1 MLEKEFPILERKIGS
16 HKLVYLDNASTTQK
30 PRAVIAAILRFY
42 LNHNAN
48 IHRGIHTLSQEAT
61 ALYETARDKVQ
72 KFIHAKHREEIIF
85 TSGATEAIN
94 LVVWTWGHDNIRAG
108 DEILLSEMEH
118 HSNLVPWQILAKKK
132 RAKLKFIPID
142 KNGRLKFSDML
153 IARRTKIVA
162 LTHVSNV
169 LGTVNPIEKIIK
181 AAHAKGAK
189 VLIDGAQAGGHI
201 KIDVQK
207 LGADFYVLSGHKM
220 YGPTGVGV
228 LYGKKEILNSMPPYQ
243 SGGHMIKK
251 VELDPESHAYRQA
264 GSSGRRELR
273 VAWADLPHKFEAGTA
288 SIAEVIGLGTAVDF
302 LSSHLSHYSHYES
315 KLTAYT
321 LKQIQKISGIT
332 IYGPRENKDRIGVIS
347 FNVNNI
353 PPHDLASILD
363 SRGIAIRTGH
373 HCAMPL
379 HDRLGIESSA
389 RVGLAVYNTKSDIDR
404 FIQGLKYA
412 QHVLSA

>member
-169 LGTVNPIEKIIK
+169 LGTVNPI
-181 AAHAKGAK
+181 
-189 VLIDGAQAGGHI
+189 
-201 KIDVQK
+201 
-207 LGADFYVLSGHKM
+207 
-220 YGPTGVGV
+220 
-228 LYGKKEILNSMPPYQ
+228 
-243 SGGHMIKK
+243 
-251 VELDPESHAYRQA
+251 
-264 GSSGRRELR
+264 
-273 VAWADLPHKFEAGTA
+273 
-288 SIAEVIGLGTAVDF
+288 
-302 LSSHLSHYSHYES
+302 
-315 KLTAYT
+315 
-321 LKQIQKISGIT
+321 
-332 IYGPRENKDRIGVIS
+332 
-347 FNVNNI
+347 
-353 PPHDLASILD
+353 
-363 SRGIAIRTGH
+363 
-373 HCAMPL
+373 
-379 HDRLGIESSA
+379 
-389 RVGLAVYNTKSDIDR
+389 
-404 FIQGLKYA
+404 
-412 QHVLSA
+412 